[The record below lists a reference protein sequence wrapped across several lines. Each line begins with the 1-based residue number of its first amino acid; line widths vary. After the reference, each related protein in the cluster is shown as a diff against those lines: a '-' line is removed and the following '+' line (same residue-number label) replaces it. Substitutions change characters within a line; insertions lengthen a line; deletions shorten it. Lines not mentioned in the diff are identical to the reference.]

1 MDPVSRPGEGEPL
14 ERADRTILVKGL
26 TPELDLLEYDVGPDY
41 EGPGPHYH
49 ERHADSFY
57 VLEGELE
64 FRLGDET
71 VRAPAGTSVV
81 VPPGVVHA
89 FTNARPDRARFLNVH
104 APESDFVEFLRAVM
118 RGDDIDPVD
127 YDIHNV

>member
-14 ERADRTILVKGL
+14 RRADRTILVKGL

-89 FTNARPDRARFLNVH
+89 FTNAGPGRARFLNVH

-118 RGDDIDPVD
+118 HGDDVDPVD

>member
-71 VRAPAGTSVV
+71 VRAPAGTSVA

>member
-1 MDPVSRPGEGEPL
+1 MDGVVYRAGEGEEL
-14 ERADRTILVKGL
+14 FGGRILIKSGL
-26 TPELDLLEYDVGPDY
+26 PDLCITESFF
-41 EGPGPHYH
+41 EGARDGASPHYH